1 MDKSVKSKYAMN
13 YAEYHKNERRVP
25 VMGVGLSLPR
35 IRNFIAVAEERQFRR
50 AAERVGLSQPAL
62 SAQLRELE
70 EYLGTALLSRT
81 TRSVHLTAEGEKFL
95 LRARN
100 ILADLE
106 SAVLEVRDHASLRRG
121 RLAVASIPSV
131 ASRILPDVVASF
143 IKRYPGI
150 DVQVIELGA
159 RDVIKCVAGG
169 NADLGIAAA
178 PDRNSELTFSF
189 MLRDRF
195 VGLVPPSSPL
205 ARKRQVPL
213 EALFEYPLITTV
225 PGTSIH
231 STLER
236 ACREHG
242 QSLRVTHS
250 VTQHQT
256 VMAMVGAGLG
266 VALLPE
272 LSLTDTATVARV
284 TVVAPEITR
293 DLGVVQRKGEASSA
307 AAHEFIAAL
316 RLTIGTL
323 SGRYRPALPRKS
335 STAAAS
341 PSGLSPARS

>member
-1 MDKSVKSKYAMN
+1 MS
-13 YAEYHKNERRVP
+13 
-25 VMGVGLSLPR
+25 VGLSLPR
-35 IRNFIAVAEERQFRR
+35 IRSFVAVAEERQFRR

-95 LRARN
+95 VRARN

-131 ASRILPDVVASF
+131 ASRILPDIVATF
-143 IKRYPGI
+143 TQRYPGI

-159 RDVIKCVAGG
+159 RDVERYVAGG
-169 NADLGIAAA
+169 NADLGITAASN
-178 PDRNSELTFSF
+178 RNSELTFSF

-195 VGLVPPSSPL
+195 VGVAPLSSPL
-205 ARKRQVPL
+205 ARKRKVPL

-231 STLER
+231 ATIER
-236 ACREHG
+236 ACREYG
-242 QSLRVTHS
+242 QPLRVTHS

-256 VMAMVGAGLG
+256 VVAMVRAGLG

-272 LSLTDTATVARV
+272 LSLMENLPVACV
-284 TVVAPEITR
+284 TVTAPEITR
-293 DLGVVQRKGEASSA
+293 DLGIIQRKGESSSA
-307 AAHEFIAAL
+307 AAHEFIAGL
-316 RLTIGTL
+316 RLIMSKE
-323 SGRYRPALPRKS
+323 SGRQRPAAPRKS
-335 STAAAS
+335 LTAAAR
-341 PSGLSPARS
+341 PPGLSPARS

>member
-1 MDKSVKSKYAMN
+1 
-13 YAEYHKNERRVP
+13 
-25 VMGVGLSLPR
+25 MGVGLSLPR
-35 IRNFIAVAEERQFRR
+35 IRNFIAVAEERQFCR

-70 EYLGTALLSRT
+70 EYLGAALLCRT

-100 ILADLE
+100 ILVDLE

-131 ASRILPDVVASF
+131 ASRILPDIVASF
-143 IKRYPGI
+143 TKRYPGI
-150 DVQVIELGA
+150 DVQLIELGA
-159 RDVIKCVAGG
+159 RDVERCVAAG
-169 NADLGIAAA
+169 NADFGIAAA
-178 PDRNSELTFSF
+178 PDRNSELTFLF

-205 ARKRQVPL
+205 ARKRHVPL
-213 EALFEYPLITTV
+213 EVLFEYPLITTV
-225 PGTSIH
+225 AGTSIR

-236 ACREHG
+236 ACREYG
-242 QSLRVTHS
+242 QSMRVTHS

-256 VMAMVGAGLG
+256 VVAMVGAGLG
-266 VALLPE
+266 VAILPE
-272 LSLTDTATVARV
+272 LSLAENIPVARV
-284 TVVAPEITR
+284 KVTAPEITR
-293 DLGVVQRKGEASSA
+293 DLGVVQRKGEASSS

-316 RLTIGTL
+316 RLTMSKV
-323 SGRYRPALPRKS
+323 SGRQRSALPRKS
-335 STAAAS
+335 LTAAAS

>member
-1 MDKSVKSKYAMN
+1 MS
-13 YAEYHKNERRVP
+13 
-25 VMGVGLSLPR
+25 VGLSLPR
-35 IRNFIAVAEERQFRR
+35 IRNFVAVAEERQFRR

-70 EYLGTALLSRT
+70 EFLGTSLLSRT
-81 TRSVHLTAEGEKFL
+81 TRSVHLTTEGEKFL
-95 LRARN
+95 VRARN
-100 ILADLE
+100 ILADLD

-143 IKRYPGI
+143 TRRYPGI

-159 RDVIKCVAGG
+159 REVVRCVASG

-195 VGLVPPSSPL
+195 IGLVPLSNPL
-205 ARKRQVPL
+205 ARKRKVPL

-231 STLER
+231 ATLER
-236 ACREHG
+236 ACRVCG

-256 VMAMVGAGLG
+256 VVAMVGAGLG

-272 LSLTDTATVARV
+272 LSLAEDMPVARV
-284 TVVAPEITR
+284 TVAAPEITR
-293 DLGVVQRKGEASSA
+293 DLGVLQRKGESSSA
-307 AAHEFIAAL
+307 ASHEFIAAL
-316 RLTIGTL
+316 RLTMGNVR
-323 SGRYRPALPRKS
+323 GV
-335 STAAAS
+335 
-341 PSGLSPARS
+341 

>member
-1 MDKSVKSKYAMN
+1 MS
-13 YAEYHKNERRVP
+13 
-25 VMGVGLSLPR
+25 VGLSLPR

-70 EYLGTALLSRT
+70 EFLGAALLSRT

-95 LRARN
+95 VRARN

-106 SAVLEVRDHASLRRG
+106 SAVLEVRDHASLKRG

-131 ASRILPDVVASF
+131 ASRVLPDVVCAF
-143 IKRYPGI
+143 TMHYPGI
-150 DVQVIELGA
+150 DVQVIELAA
-159 RDVIKCVAGG
+159 RDVERCVASG

-178 PDRNSELTFSF
+178 PGRNSELTFTF

-195 VGLVPPSSPL
+195 VGVLPLSSPL
-205 ARKRQVPL
+205 ARRRKVPL
-213 EALFEYPLITTV
+213 EALFDYPLITTV

-231 STLER
+231 ATLER
-236 ACREHG
+236 ACREYG

-256 VMAMVGAGLG
+256 IVAMVGAGLG
-266 VALLPE
+266 VTLLPA
-272 LSLTDTATVARV
+272 LSLADNLPVARV
-284 TVVAPEITR
+284 TVAPPEITR
-293 DLGVVQRKGEASSA
+293 DLGVIQRKGEPSSA

-316 RLTIGTL
+316 RHAMNKV
-323 SGRYRPALPRKS
+323 SGRQMPALARKS
-335 STAAAS
+335 LIADVR
-341 PSGLSPARS
+341 PSGLSLARS

>member
-1 MDKSVKSKYAMN
+1 MTA
-13 YAEYHKNERRVP
+13 
-25 VMGVGLSLPR
+25 GLSLPR
-35 IRNFIAVAEERQFRR
+35 IRNFVAVAEERQFRR

-70 EYLGTALLSRT
+70 EFLGAALLSRT

-95 LRARN
+95 VRSRN

-131 ASRILPDVVASF
+131 TSRILPDIVASF
-143 IKRYPGI
+143 TERYPGI

-159 RDVIKCVAGG
+159 RDVERCVAGG
-169 NADLGIAAA
+169 NADVGIAAA
-178 PDRNSELTFSF
+178 SDRNSELTFSF

-195 VGLVPPSSPL
+195 VGIAPLSSPL
-205 ARKRQVPL
+205 ARKRRIPL
-213 EALFEYPLITTV
+213 EALFQYPLITTV

-231 STLER
+231 ATIER
-236 ACREHG
+236 ACRECG

-256 VMAMVGAGLG
+256 VVAMVRAGLG

-272 LSLTDTATVARV
+272 LSLTENLPVARV
-284 TVVAPEITR
+284 TVTTPEITR
-293 DLGVVQRKGEASSA
+293 DLGIIQRKGESSSA
-307 AAHEFIAAL
+307 AAHEFIGAL
-316 RLTIGTL
+316 RG
-323 SGRYRPALPRKS
+323 AFAK
-335 STAAAS
+335 
-341 PSGLSPARS
+341 

>member
-1 MDKSVKSKYAMN
+1 
-13 YAEYHKNERRVP
+13 
-25 VMGVGLSLPR
+25 MGVGLSLPR
-35 IRNFIAVAEERQFRR
+35 IRNFVAVAEERQFRR

-70 EYLGTALLSRT
+70 EFLGTALLSRT

-95 LRARN
+95 VRARN

-131 ASRILPDVVASF
+131 ASRILPDVLAEF
-143 IKRYPGI
+143 MKRYPGI
-150 DVQVIELGA
+150 DVQMIELGA
-159 RDVIKCVAGG
+159 RDVERCVASG

-189 MLRDRF
+189 VLRDRF
-195 VGLVPPSSPL
+195 IGLVPNDSPL

-225 PGTSIH
+225 TGTSIRA
-231 STLER
+231 TLER

-256 VMAMVGAGLG
+256 VVAMVGAGLG

-272 LSLTDTATVARV
+272 LSLSDNIGCARV
-284 TVVAPEITR
+284 NVADPPITR
-293 DLGVVQRKGEASSA
+293 DLGVVQRKGESSSSA
-307 AAHEFIAAL
+307 ALEFIAAL
-316 RLTIGTL
+316 RLTFAKVP
-323 SGRYRPALPRKS
+323 GRRYSPDAARKPV
-335 STAAAS
+335 TA
-341 PSGLSPARS
+341 